1 MQSFKTKKNYG
12 PGTTILMISSEEIE
26 HRINIF
32 KSLEESG
39 LLIKRISKTIKNEAK
54 EQKSLFLP
62 ISFGTLAVSKLGN
75 SLSGKGVIRAE
86 EGVIRVGQSF

>member
-1 MQSFKTKKNYG
+1 MQSFKTKQKYG
-12 PGTTILMISSEEIE
+12 PGTTILMISNEEIE

-54 EQKSLFLP
+54 EQKSWFLP